1 MQFQMLN
8 DWILLQEHREEE
20 QQMSNGLFVGAEGLP
35 QVGRATILFMPESI
49 KREFRGDKSYLF
61 GLINIKGKGVDLS
74 AGDQVIFSKYQC
86 EEIKVKDEDGKWLE
100 RTKVGY
106 KFAIQAKII

>member
-1 MQFQMLN
+1 MLN

-20 QQMSNGLFVGAEGLP
+20 QQTATGLYVGAEGLP
-35 QVGRATILFMPESI
+35 QVGRATILFISQ
-49 KREFRGDKSYLF
+49 KLQKEFKD
-61 GLINIKGKGVDLS
+61 NDNVDLN

-86 EEIKVKDEDGKWLE
+86 EEIKVKDDDGKWLE